1 MPFIRVILTFA
12 AGLALIALS
21 ACATTPPQETARDLY
36 EQATDLHTRANYE
49 EAHAM
54 FENLISTFPGSRY
67 ARQGMVDQIFYYSQR
82 KQYALAA
89 AAADRF
95 MEEYPD
101 NPNVAYALY
110 MKGLAYFRDDRGF
123 LDRIGR
129 QDPSKRD
136 PKSMQLSFQTLRE
149 LVQRFPD
156 SQYAKDAELRLRF
169 LINALAN
176 GEIHVAQYYMRRGA
190 PLAAISRAKHV
201 LGVYPDSIATEAAL
215 VILVRAY
222 DVIGAKDAREDARRI
237 LKENYPGNAAADID
251 GDTAG

>member
-1 MPFIRVILTFA
+1 MRHILTLA
-12 AGLALIALS
+12 AAAALVALA

-36 EQATDLHTRANYE
+36 EEATDLHTRANYE
-49 EAHAM
+49 DAHAV
-54 FENLISTFPGSRY
+54 FEDLISTFPGSRY
-67 ARQGMVDQIFYYSQR
+67 ARQAMVDQIYYYSLR

-101 NPNVAYALY
+101 NENVAYALY

-123 LDRIGR
+123 LDRIGQ

-149 LVQRFPD
+149 LVQRFPG

-201 LGVYPDSIATEAAL
+201 LSVYPDSVATEAAL

-222 DVIGAKDAREDARRI
+222 DSIGAAEAREDARRV
-237 LKENYPGNAAADID
+237 LKENYPDNAI
-251 GDTAG
+251 AG